1 MELAVVGNIS
11 KDTLWYGTQKKGPT
25 FGGAG
30 LNIALAIAH
39 AGKRPTLISV
49 LGARDESLLRE
60 IGALIETGMACVLP
74 GETCRFE
81 IWYSEQGNLERL
93 TSTFGVSLFFD
104 TYLQQLELPPAHYHV
119 CCRHPLDPDPLL
131 ARLVRQNSS
140 SFSLDF
146 IASSAREQI
155 ARCGPWLEQAT
166 YVFVNE
172 QELHILETLSDLRTI
187 PMLLVTNGS
196 DPVIVFRHGEEV
208 ARQQCVQREFYDVTG
223 AGDIFAGTFLVN
235 HLIEKK
241 PLEEAVSA
249 SIVAAQHSLDTLGIW
264 QSPP

>member
-11 KDTLWYGTQKKGPT
+11 KDTVWYGTQKKGPT

-30 LNIALAIAH
+30 LNIALAIAR
-39 AGKRPTLISV
+39 AGKRPMLISV
-49 LGARDESLLRE
+49 LGDQDKSLLRD
-60 IGALIETGMACVLP
+60 IGALIETSLVWVLP

-81 IWYSEQGNLERL
+81 IWYSEQGTLARL
-93 TSTFGVSLFFD
+93 TSNFGVSLSFD
-104 TYLQQLELPPAHYHV
+104 VYLQQLAPPPAHYHV
-119 CCRHPLDPDPLL
+119 CCRRPLDPDSLL
-131 ARLVRQNSS
+131 ARLVHHNN
-140 SFSLDF
+140 SFSMDF

-155 ARCGPWLEQAT
+155 ARCRLWLEQAR
-166 YVFVNE
+166 YVFVNA
-172 QELHILETLSDLRTI
+172 QEFHILETLHDVRTI

-208 ARQQCVQREFYDVTG
+208 ARQQCAQREFYDVTG

-241 PLEEAVSA
+241 PLEEAISA
-249 SIVAAQHSLDTLGIW
+249 SIAAAQHSLDTLGIW
-264 QSPP
+264 QPPS

>member
-30 LNIALAIAH
+30 LNIALAIAR

-49 LGARDESLLRE
+49 LGAQDESLLRE
-60 IGALIETGMACVLP
+60 IGTLIETSMVCVLP

-81 IWYSEQGNLERL
+81 IWYSEQGTLERL
-93 TSTFGVSLFFD
+93 TSNFGVSLSFD
-104 TYLQQLELPPAHYHV
+104 TYLRQLALPPAHYHI
-119 CCRHPLDPDPLL
+119 CCRHPLDPGPLL
-131 ARLVRQNSS
+131 TRLARRHN

-155 ARCGPWLEQAT
+155 ARCRLWLAQAT

-172 QELHILETLSDLRTI
+172 QEFHILETLHDLRTI
-187 PMLLVTNGS
+187 PMVLVTNGS

-208 ARQQCVQREFYDVTG
+208 ARQQCAQREFYDVTG

-235 HLIEKK
+235 HLVEKK

-264 QSPP
+264 QPPS